1 MDVERYQWP
10 EPDKWQAMLDRRQR
24 MGLKPVYKDEP
35 EFEAQLVKV
44 LARLQASTNPG
55 AASGFAGLPPS
66 VIAPAKPLAK
76 LPHATGIHATPSAT
90 PSATPWKPLPQGPY
104 APLIQLKGAPGKLVL
119 TPAEA
124 AERFLSWLRATGH
137 MGQFFSDDLRGLYR
151 NHCIDQG
158 LAWAPENWLR
168 EALSQLP
175 GVSRTQT
182 YQRVKGQRVRPV
194 VWEIREDPSPMR
206 RAA

>member
-24 MGLKPVYKDEP
+24 LGLKPVYRTEP
-35 EFEAQLVKV
+35 EFEAQLTKV
-44 LARLQASTNPG
+44 MARLQAAVPVATSGFPG
-55 AASGFAGLPPS
+55 LPASALASGKTTA
-66 VIAPAKPLAK
+66 AAKPLARQP
-76 LPHATGIHATPSAT
+76 LAPGNL
-90 PSATPWKPLPQGPY
+90 ATPWKPLPPGPHLT
-104 APLIQLKGAPGKLVL
+104 ATKSAPGKLLL

-124 AERFLSWLRATGH
+124 AERFLAWLRATGH
-137 MGQFFSDDLRGLYR
+137 LGQFFSDDLRGLYR

-158 LAWAPENWLR
+158 YAWAPENWLR

-194 VWEIREDPSPMR
+194 VWDIREAPAALR